1 MARPRSRER
10 LQLLVPVSTRIWPD
24 QAREIDWAAQRLG
37 VSRSRLLRSAA
48 LTVAAELREGAEQ
61 PLRLH
66 Y

>member
-1 MARPRSRER
+1 MARPRSRDR
-10 LQLLVPVSTRIWPD
+10 LQLLTPVSTRIWPD

-48 LTVAAELREGAEQ
+48 LTVARELREGAEQ